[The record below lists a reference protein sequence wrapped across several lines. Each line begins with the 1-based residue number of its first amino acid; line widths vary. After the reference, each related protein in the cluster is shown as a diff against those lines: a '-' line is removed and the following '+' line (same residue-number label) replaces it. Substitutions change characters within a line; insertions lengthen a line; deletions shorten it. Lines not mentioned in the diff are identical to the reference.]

1 MSELEERLKKVKR
14 ASVNSG
20 NFTTELKNKAL
31 EAVAVALE
39 ENFADIKEEPFCV
52 IVGADDER
60 KSNSNKITRTVFLC

>member
-39 ENFADIKEEPFCV
+39 KNFQDIKNANHRRNRRYAHPNPQCEF
-52 IVGADDER
+52 R
-60 KSNSNKITRTVFLC
+60 KAREG